1 MKRYMAHFVCCVLL
15 LAGWSAP
22 KANAQAT
29 EAQAHV
35 AAAKALAYEPGQ
47 DLTNIFGI
55 CAEPRPGAA
64 QAAEPAA
71 ASGAR
76 RIPRRN
82 QWYTEP
88 AKVFDNLYYV
98 GGSEQDNNTVWAV
111 TTSEGIILI
120 DAGYEYSV
128 EELVVNGLKKLK
140 LDPAQIKQTII
151 YECMQA
157 QLAWRAAK

>member
-22 KANAQAT
+22 KANAQAAA
-29 EAQAHV
+29 AQTHV

-71 ASGAR
+71 APAAR
-76 RIPRRN
+76 RIPSRN

-88 AKVFDNLYYV
+88 AKVFDNAV
-98 GGSEQDNNTVWAV
+98 QFRKPGGPHPFVNEAAV
-111 TTSEGIILI
+111 SRG
-120 DAGYEYSV
+120 
-128 EELVVNGLKKLK
+128 
-140 LDPAQIKQTII
+140 QTII